1 MLCKAVGQSLK
12 DQNVG
17 GYKKKNSK
25 CSAAF
30 VRDFKL
36 KQQTLESIAQWVE

>member
-1 MLCKAVGQSLK
+1 MEVFNENHVLCKAVGQSLK

-17 GYKKKNSK
+17 GYKKNGK
-25 CSAAF
+25 CSVAL

-36 KQQTLESIAQWVE
+36 KQQTL